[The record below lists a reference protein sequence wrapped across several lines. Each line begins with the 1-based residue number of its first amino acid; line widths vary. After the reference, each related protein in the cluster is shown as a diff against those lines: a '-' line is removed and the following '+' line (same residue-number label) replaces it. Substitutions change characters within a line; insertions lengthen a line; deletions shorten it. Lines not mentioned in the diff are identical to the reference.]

1 MASVYLSY
9 ALGSAAAALLTKSVY
24 NYSTTPIQVTDEI
37 ESKVTVLEAKEAP
50 KIVVEDEQDKEIKE
64 EQPELNEIYV
74 CSRCH
79 MKKSL
84 DEFSRNQQKR
94 KPMNSWKCKD
104 CTGNRK

>member
-37 ESKVTVLEAKEAP
+37 ESKVTVLEAKETP
-50 KIVVEDEQDKEIKE
+50 KIVVEDEQDKE